1 MRLRKRELAHIFRS
15 ETRMQR
21 AHFRFLQPKKFLLYR
36 FFDYLCTA
44 NRGVEQ
50 LAARWAHNPKV
61 GGSSPPPAT
70 KKESNV
76 FGEGTLLFC
85 FTTLKPSQKGRSRLS
100 SDKSAARYISPP
112 SSASTP
118 SSAFIL
124 TTLSG
129 KRPNPATA
137 PTTHLTRL
145 PFPLPLFSLYSLPAL
160 IYISSLHL
168 SVVIH
173 TFIILTIGPRSNIV

>member
-1 MRLRKRELAHIFRS
+1 MRLRKRALAHIFRS

-70 KKESNV
+70 KKQSNV

-112 SSASTP
+112 GSASTP
-118 SSAFIL
+118 SSTFTF

-129 KRPNPATA
+129 KQPYRATA
-137 PTTHLTRL
+137 PTTHLTHL
-145 PFPLPLFSLYSLPAL
+145 PFLRPLLPLFSLHPACYLPSLR
-160 IYISSLHL
+160 L

>member
-1 MRLRKRELAHIFRS
+1 MRLRKRALAHIFRS
-15 ETRMQR
+15 ATRMQR
-21 AHFRFLQPKKFLLYR
+21 AHFRFLQSKKFLLYR

-85 FTTLKPSQKGRSRLS
+85 FMTLKPSSKKIDPDCRVTNRPQDTSLPPRLRLYS
-100 SDKSAARYISPP
+100 ILCFHPHNLIRQTTEPSNCSDNPP
-112 SSASTP
+112 HTP
-118 SSAFIL
+118 
-124 TTLSG
+124 TL
-129 KRPNPATA
+129 PAT
-137 PTTHLTRL
+137 T
-145 PFPLPLFSLYSLPAL
+145 LFSLLPACTYL
-160 IYISSLHL
+160 YPLSIYRL
-168 SVVIH
+168 
-173 TFIILTIGPRSNIV
+173 

>member
-1 MRLRKRELAHIFRS
+1 
-15 ETRMQR
+15 MQR

-112 SSASTP
+112 GSASTP

-160 IYISSLHL
+160 IYIL
-168 SVVIH
+168 SPS
-173 TFIILTIGPRSNIV
+173 IGCDTYFHNTDDRPPK

>member
-1 MRLRKRELAHIFRS
+1 
-15 ETRMQR
+15 MQR

-85 FTTLKPSQKGRSRLS
+85 FMTLKPSSKKIDPDCRVTNRPQDTSL
-100 SDKSAARYISPP
+100 PP
-112 SSASTP
+112 GSASTP

-129 KRPNPATA
+129 KQPYRATA
-137 PTTHLTRL
+137 PTTHLTHL
-145 PFPLPLFSLYSLPAL
+145 PFLRPLLPLFSLHPACYLPSLR
-160 IYISSLHL
+160 L

-173 TFIILTIGPRSNIV
+173 IFIILTIGPRSNIV

>member
-1 MRLRKRELAHIFRS
+1 
-15 ETRMQR
+15 MQR

-85 FTTLKPSQKGRSRLS
+85 FTTLKPSQKVDPDCRVINRPQDTSLPRLRLYS
-100 SDKSAARYISPP
+100 IFYFHPHNLIRQTTEPSNCSDNPP
-112 SSASTP
+112 HTP
-118 SSAFIL
+118 TLPATTA
-124 TTLSG
+124 TTLVTPP
-129 KRPNPATA
+129 RL
-137 PTTHLTRL
+137 HLSTL
-145 PFPLPLFSLYSLPAL
+145 SLR
-160 IYISSLHL
+160 L

>member
-85 FTTLKPSQKGRSRLS
+85 FMTLKPSSKKIDPDCRVTNRPQDTSLTPAPPLLHLLLS
-100 SDKSAARYISPP
+100 P
-112 SSASTP
+112 SQ
-118 SSAFIL
+118 L
-124 TTLSG
+124 Y
-129 KRPNPATA
+129 PANNRTEQLLRQ
-137 PTTHLTRL
+137 PTTHTYPSCDHCYHSFLST
-145 PFPLPLFSLYSLPAL
+145 SC
-160 IYISSLHL
+160 LHL
-168 SVVIH
+168 S
-173 TFIILTIGPRSNIV
+173 TPLSAYRL

>member
-1 MRLRKRELAHIFRS
+1 MSIH
-15 ETRMQR
+15 
-21 AHFRFLQPKKFLLYR
+21 
-36 FFDYLCTA
+36 
-44 NRGVEQ
+44 RGVEQ

-85 FTTLKPSQKGRSRLS
+85 FMTLKPSSKKIDPDCRVTNRPQDTSL
-100 SDKSAARYISPP
+100 PP
-112 SSASTP
+112 GSASTP

-129 KRPNPATA
+129 KQPYRATA
-137 PTTHLTRL
+137 PTTHLTHL
-145 PFPLPLFSLYSLPAL
+145 PFLRPLLPLFSLHPACYLPSLR
-160 IYISSLHL
+160 L

-173 TFIILTIGPRSNIV
+173 IFIILTIGPRSNIV

>member
-112 SSASTP
+112 GSASTP

>member
-1 MRLRKRELAHIFRS
+1 
-15 ETRMQR
+15 MQR

-112 SSASTP
+112 GSASTP

>member
-1 MRLRKRELAHIFRS
+1 
-15 ETRMQR
+15 MQR

-112 SSASTP
+112 GSASTP

-145 PFPLPLFSLYSLPAL
+145 PFPLPLFSLYSLTAL

>member
-1 MRLRKRELAHIFRS
+1 
-15 ETRMQR
+15 MQR

-85 FTTLKPSQKGRSRLS
+85 FTTLKPSQKGRFRLS

-112 SSASTP
+112 GSASTP

>member
-1 MRLRKRELAHIFRS
+1 
-15 ETRMQR
+15 MQR

-112 SSASTP
+112 GSASTP

-145 PFPLPLFSLYSLPAL
+145 PFLLPLFSLYSLPAL

>member
-1 MRLRKRELAHIFRS
+1 
-15 ETRMQR
+15 MQR

-85 FTTLKPSQKGRSRLS
+85 FMTLKPSSKKIDSDCRVTNRPQDTSLTPLRLYS
-100 SDKSAARYISPP
+100 IFYFHLHNFIRQTTVPSNCSDNPPHTPTLPATTATTLFTPPRLLSTLSPP
-112 SSASTP
+112 IGCDTY
-118 SSAFIL
+118 FHN
-124 TTLSG
+124 TDD
-129 KRPNPATA
+129 RPPK
-137 PTTHLTRL
+137 
-145 PFPLPLFSLYSLPAL
+145 
-160 IYISSLHL
+160 
-168 SVVIH
+168 
-173 TFIILTIGPRSNIV
+173 